1 MYSVIKSIMTL
12 YKLSSYIS
20 HHTNSLIVMNI
31 YNLQCFFFVLLLV
44 LLQIDGIETD
54 PGPENA
60 HELSILH
67 LNIRSIRNK
76 LKLYTILDKKKKR
89 PYRNAFSFELAKCTI
104 QKKTHTKKK
113 KKKKKKKN
121 NGGGV
126 LEYLN
131 SSLLHVGRPDLEI
144 CL

>member
-1 MYSVIKSIMTL
+1 ML
-12 YKLSSYIS
+12 
-20 HHTNSLIVMNI
+20 
-31 YNLQCFFFVLLLV
+31 FFFVLLLV
-44 LLQIDGIETD
+44 QHQIDGIETD

-67 LNIRSIRNK
+67 LNIRSITNK
-76 LKLYTILDKKKKR
+76 LKLYTILDKKKR

-104 QKKTHTKKK
+104 QKKKKK
-113 KKKKKKKN
+113 KK